1 MMMVSELVERIEAA
15 VSNANK
21 IHFDAEIGE
30 NILSFDIVPDGIDVG
45 KKEIIIYSNE
55 NIIRLSGVDN
65 IDYGDFDNQYILSND
80 MSQIIMEF

>member
-15 VSNANK
+15 VSNAEK

-45 KKEIIIYSNE
+45 KKEIVIYSNE
-55 NIIRLSGVDN
+55 NIIRLSGVD